1 MYKKTLSIAHI
12 HMLLQTAMTLH
23 YTLLGNTFNVHLQD
37 VNHPNALG
45 RIRWHAGR
53 REVVERQGPDATKS
67 NEGTNLKNFL
77 LQMSH

>member
-1 MYKKTLSIAHI
+1 MNQIIEETSPLHHKKKTLSIAHI

-45 RIRWHAGR
+45 RIHWHARGKGGGGK
-53 REVVERQGPDATKS
+53 RQGSDATK
-67 NEGTNLKNFL
+67 
-77 LQMSH
+77 